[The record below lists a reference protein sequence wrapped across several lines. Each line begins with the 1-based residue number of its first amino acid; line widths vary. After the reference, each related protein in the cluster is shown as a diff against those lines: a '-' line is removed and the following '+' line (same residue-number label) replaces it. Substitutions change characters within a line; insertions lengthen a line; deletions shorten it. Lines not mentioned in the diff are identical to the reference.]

1 MNDEGLREK
10 IARIDE
16 NVALLR
22 KDLLGNGQPGR
33 LTKLE
38 VDVEALKN
46 ANAKRMGAMSVLSL
60 LVTVATTWL
69 LGKLG
74 WR

>member
-1 MNDEGLREK
+1 MNIEERVG
-10 IARIDE
+10 RIDMNLE
-16 NVALLR
+16 LLR
-22 KDLLGNGQPGR
+22 KELLGNGQPGR

-38 VDVEALKN
+38 DDVEQLKS
-46 ANAKRMGAMSVLSL
+46 ANSHRMGAQSVLVIFASA
-60 LVTVATTWL
+60 ATTWL

>member
-1 MNDEGLREK
+1 MSDEGLREK